1 VSIVRIANAQG
12 FWGDRGEAALE
23 ILLREPHLD
32 FITMDYLAE
41 VSLSL
46 MATQRQRGA
55 GSGYAEDFLSV
66 VQSLIPY
73 WSRGGRCRLIT
84 NAGGLDPRACAA
96 ACASLLDE
104 AGCGGLR
111 IGIVYG
117 DDVLAQLKSQPTLG
131 NYRHLDTGA
140 PLSDVAPHLLTANA
154 YLGADPIV
162 AALADDAHLVI
173 TGRVAD
179 PSLTVGACRHFF
191 NWPADDWDRIAGA
204 TIAGHLIEC
213 GTQVTGGIATDWL
226 DVPDPAHIGFPI
238 VEVHDDGSCVVTKCR
253 DTGGRVSLRSVT
265 EQLLYEIGDPAK
277 YLSPDA
283 TVSFRDLRLNDEG
296 QDRVS
301 VSGATGGPPPATYK
315 VSATGQ
321 KGYRAAGTLTI
332 FGRDAVLKGQ
342 RAGEIILQ
350 RMREAGHHWQD
361 AIVECL
367 GSGACGGGIFE
378 QEHHGLRETV
388 LRIAMEAE
396 SRVTLERFSRELM
409 PLVTSGPQGTTG
421 YAEGRPRV
429 HPVFQYWPCLIDRA
443 LVLPQFEIL
452 DNRHPAMAPMLAE
465 LPQLPAKTESTFTPI
480 AWPRRVPAI
489 RLSDLAFARSGDKGI
504 NANVGIAAFDAE
516 AYDFLLNWLTVD
528 RVAEYVSPLGI
539 TSVERYL
546 LPNLNAFN
554 FILKGA
560 LARTLRVD
568 AQGKALGQVLLE
580 MPIIE

>member
-1 VSIVRIANAQG
+1 
-12 FWGDRGEAALE
+12 
-23 ILLREPHLD
+23 
-32 FITMDYLAE
+32 
-41 VSLSL
+41 
-46 MATQRQRGA
+46 
-55 GSGYAEDFLSV
+55 
-66 VQSLIPY
+66 
-73 WSRGGRCRLIT
+73 
-84 NAGGLDPRACAA
+84 
-96 ACASLLDE
+96 
-104 AGCGGLR
+104 
-111 IGIVYG
+111 
-117 DDVLAQLKSQPTLG
+117 
-131 NYRHLDTGA
+131 
-140 PLSDVAPHLLTANA
+140 
-154 YLGADPIV
+154 
-162 AALADDAHLVI
+162 
-173 TGRVAD
+173 
-179 PSLTVGACRHFF
+179 
-191 NWPADDWDRIAGA
+191 
-204 TIAGHLIEC
+204 
-213 GTQVTGGIATDWL
+213 
-226 DVPDPAHIGFPI
+226 
-238 VEVHDDGSCVVTKCR
+238 
-253 DTGGRVSLRSVT
+253 
-265 EQLLYEIGDPAK
+265 
-277 YLSPDA
+277 
-283 TVSFRDLRLNDEG
+283 
-296 QDRVS
+296 
-301 VSGATGGPPPATYK
+301 